1 MIRQEDKDINEYLTK
16 KLDEQNSNS
25 FLDSVSKPL
34 SVGSVTMY
42 PIDDDGDI
50 EMESG
55 GYSSFLTTNEAKE
68 LIEYLQSQINAC

>member
-1 MIRQEDKDINEYLTK
+1 MTDKQTK
-16 KLDEQNSNS
+16 EITERISEAKQNGVLD
-25 FLDSVSKPL
+25 FVSKPL
-34 SVGSVTMY
+34 SVGSVTIY